1 MSSFSVQA
9 LRDKFSRL
17 SGSQESIETLSLW
30 IIHHKADAATT
41 VSVWFE
47 DIKSSRKFVGCFKA
61 TRVSHLAGGV
71 RCVILPLALLVCT
84 ECVAV
89 QRLSVIVP
97 LNVLWLSTLYMQCV

>member
-30 IIHHKADAATT
+30 IIHHKTDAATT

-61 TRVSHLAGGV
+61 TRVSYLAGGV
-71 RCVILPLALLVCT
+71 RCVVLPLAVLVCT
-84 ECVAV
+84 ECVTV
-89 QRLSVIVP
+89 QWLSVAVP
-97 LNVLWLSTLYMQCV
+97 LNVLWLSTQFMQLV